1 MLCLLVIAS
10 FSPTCYAQNEVP
22 ATSIDSIIEKI
33 RLETG
38 IVGMSAAII
47 KHKKVVW
54 MKGYGYA
61 DEKANIPFTASTIM
75 NVASISKTFTGVCIM
90 KAVEQGKLLLD
101 EDINRYLPFKV
112 VNPYYPNEKI
122 TLRHL
127 ATMTSG
133 LVDRHPFYGDS
144 TYFDGRDSPEPLG
157 HFVKNYFVMGG
168 SHYSKENFLQKKPG
182 TYREYSNI
190 GAALAGY
197 IVEFATGQKLNIYGK
212 QYIFEPLKMEHTGWL
227 IAEVDLKRHSKLY
240 DKKSDGIKEIPL
252 YGLTTYP
259 DGGVR
264 TSVASLSKFF
274 ISLLN
279 EGEYKHTRILKEE
292 SVAEMTKFQY
302 TALNKPENVN
312 IEKLNQGI
320 FWATKLGATRMG
332 HNGSDHGVRTFML
345 SDLKKEIGVVIFFN
359 TSLGEE
365 EEGKYFDVY
374 EALYKYAETLGSKEL
389 Q

>member
-61 DEKANIPFTASTIM
+61 DEKANIPFTASTVM

-90 KAVEQGKLLLD
+90 KA
-101 EDINRYLPFKV
+101 
-112 VNPYYPNEKI
+112 
-122 TLRHL
+122 
-127 ATMTSG
+127 
-133 LVDRHPFYGDS
+133 
-144 TYFDGRDSPEPLG
+144 SPEPLG

-279 EGEYKHTRILKEE
+279 QGEYKHTRILKEE

-312 IEKLNQGI
+312 IEKLNQGV

-345 SDLKKEIGVVIFFN
+345 SDIKKEIGVVIFFN

-365 EEGKYFDVY
+365 KEGKYFDVY